1 LVNSYPELLG
11 LHDDGSNDG
20 VFSVSQDSFVTPVS
34 VMLTTRPCKLDGEAN
49 FILLHRAIQ
58 RCKIE
63 TPESVYTGFYVF
75 GSNDLKTWQLL
86 AGNDR
91 KTGNVT
97 DIFTTRAHLKVKY
110 YIFLF
115 ASILKENSTVDTLD
129 IQYYPK
135 IDRKIR

>member
-1 LVNSYPELLG
+1 MINSYPVLLG
-11 LHDDGSNDG
+11 LHDNGSNDG
-20 VFSVSQDSFVTPVS
+20 VFSISVNTFVTPVT
-34 VMLTTRPCKLDGEAN
+34 VMLTTRPCKLDGEVN

-63 TPESVYTGFYVF
+63 TSESMYAGFYVF

-97 DIFTTRAHLKVKY
+97 DILTTRAHLKVKY
-110 YIFLF
+110 YVFLF
-115 ASILKENSTVDTLD
+115 ASILKENSTVNTLE

-135 IDRKIR
+135 IANKIR